1 MLPIELE
8 TKSGRLE
15 PLSSLSLK
23 MMKMKSSGPIAEP
36 EIAGVDED
44 TDNEHVEILYKYTSA
59 YWSHFNSLVVCRI
72 VDRGG
77 SQTLETV
84 EHEGHR
90 LLREALE
97 SNHCYVL
104 DSLNEVYVW
113 QGRTSATPARRAALK
128 LAREVH
134 AKRARAN
141 IAGTLL
147 PYTSSFTLPAI
158 YLSITLLLPRY
169 FIGLSLSSAASP
181 RVTEQKVD
189 ATKMLRGVEPPQEKI
204 YDDGS
209 GQVQVHLIWFVC
221 CNVTSPLSADLENCR
236 I

>member
-1 MLPIELE
+1 
-8 TKSGRLE
+8 
-15 PLSSLSLK
+15 
-23 MMKMKSSGPIAEP
+23 
-36 EIAGVDED
+36 
-44 TDNEHVEILYKYTSA
+44 
-59 YWSHFNSLVVCRI
+59 

-104 DSLNEVYVW
+104 DALNEVYVW

-134 AKRARAN
+134 AKRARAPWARIARVMDGSESILFKEKFSNWPDTLPIQLASTPRGN

-147 PYTSSFTLPAI
+147 PYTSSFAAI

-169 FIGLSLSSAASP
+169 FIGSHYPLQL
-181 RVTEQKVD
+181 
-189 ATKMLRGVEPPQEKI
+189 LQELQNRK
-204 YDDGS
+204 
-209 GQVQVHLIWFVC
+209 LM
-221 CNVTSPLSADLENCR
+221 
-236 I
+236 